1 MTSAASPLRGK
12 VVLVLGGS
20 RGLGRAIALGAA
32 RHGAHVGVIARSK
45 PDLEALR
52 QQIEQDTGR
61 SPLISTAD
69 ARDAAAVE
77 AAVETA
83 RERFGGI
90 DVGIYSAGI
99 GYWEPVTT
107 MPEERWDETLDINLK
122 GAFLFSRALLP
133 GMLARRSGQLLY
145 ISSRIAVEPIAR
157 YAAYAASKAGLQAL
171 AEVIAKE
178 VAGQGIRVT
187 TIVAGLIDTAFSD
200 IQHGRPPDQRP
211 PRELML
217 TTEEVAGQILDLMQT
232 SGNAWVKEVVIYPA
246 RL

>member
-1 MTSAASPLRGK
+1 MTIAGSPLRGK

-20 RGLGRAIALGAA
+20 RGLGRTIALGAA
-32 RHGAHVGVIARSK
+32 RRGADVGVIARSK

-52 QQIEQDTGR
+52 QQIEQDTGGP
-61 SPLISTAD
+61 PLIIAAD
-69 ARDAAAVE
+69 ARDAAAIE
-77 AAVETA
+77 AAVEAA
-83 RERFGGI
+83 RERFGRI

-99 GYWEPVTT
+99 GYWEPVTA

-122 GAFLFSRALLP
+122 GAFLFSRAVLP

-157 YAAYAASKAGLQAL
+157 YAAYAASKAGLRAF
-171 AEVIAKE
+171 AEVVARE

-200 IQHGRPPDQRP
+200 VQHGRPRDQRP
-211 PRELML
+211 PHELML
-217 TTEEVAGQILDLMQT
+217 TTQEVAGQILDLMQT
-232 SGNAWVKEVVIYPA
+232 SGNAWVKEVIIYPA